1 MACLHATTLGLYV
14 YAIGGNIELCTVCA
28 VQRSFETRLADRV
41 VKAYSNQVGL
51 MEVEFAARVTIYVI
65 QSVLEIAMALC
76 CPRPHIGKN
85 NYASF

>member
-1 MACLHATTLGLYV
+1 V
-14 YAIGGNIELCTVCA
+14 VR
-28 VQRSFETRLADRV
+28 RSFETRLADRV
-41 VKAYSNQVGL
+41 VKVYSNQIGL

-76 CPRPHIGKN
+76 CTPPHLGKN